1 MWGVHFPFYTNTR
14 MGAQNKDGDRKMMV
28 NAELYVRDLPGQ
40 LVGSLEPISMVDGN
54 IVGVVHDRE
63 QKVNQRI
70 LVSVTFE
77 VSSSRELEQLKAI
90 WKSRDVIISKMGSVY
105 ETVTADYMLL
115 GKFNAAY
122 VDELIDRSSKI
133 VKYESVDVSYTTNS
147 SKGTRTAMI
156 TAELRS
162 QSDRGR
168 LDGFLEDCCGKDDV
182 TLIRGL

>member
-1 MWGVHFPFYTNTR
+1 
-14 MGAQNKDGDRKMMV
+14 MGARPVVSMMV

-77 VSSSRELEQLKAI
+77 VSSNRELDRLKAI

-105 ETVTADYMLL
+105 KTCTMEYMIL
-115 GKFNAAY
+115 GTFNAGY
-122 VDELIDRSSKI
+122 VDELLDEAAQR
-133 VKYESVDVSYTTNS
+133 VDFESVDVTYS
-147 SKGTRTAMI
+147 SSNGGNGRRTAMI
-156 TAELRS
+156 SAELKS
-162 QSDRGR
+162 QSD
-168 LDGFLEDCCGKDDV
+168 LDKLDELLATACEKDG
-182 TLIRGL
+182 LIYIRGL

>member
-1 MWGVHFPFYTNTR
+1 
-14 MGAQNKDGDRKMMV
+14 MMV

-77 VSSSRELEQLKAI
+77 VSTSGQLDQLKAI
-90 WKSRDVIISKMGSVY
+90 WKSMDIIISKMGSVY
-105 ETVTADYMLL
+105 ETITTEYMVL

-122 VDELIDRSSKI
+122 VDDLIDQASKI
-133 VKYESVDVSYTTNS
+133 VNFESVDVGYS
-147 SKGTRTAMI
+147 SGKSVSGKRTALI
-156 TAELRS
+156 TAELRGEEE
-162 QSDRGR
+162 RAR
-168 LDGFLEDCCGKDDV
+168 LDEFFVQSCERDKLM
-182 TLIRGL
+182 LIRGL

>member
-1 MWGVHFPFYTNTR
+1 
-14 MGAQNKDGDRKMMV
+14 MMV

-63 QKVNQRI
+63 QTVNQRI

-77 VSSSRELEQLKAI
+77 VSTSGQLDQLKAI
-90 WKSRDVIISKMGSVY
+90 WKSMDIIISKMGSVY
-105 ETVTADYMLL
+105 ETVTTEYMVL

-122 VDELIDRSSKI
+122 VDSLIDRASEI
-133 VKYESVDVSYTTNS
+133 VVFESVDVGYS
-147 SKGTRTAMI
+147 SNRSASSTRTALI

-162 QSDRGR
+162 TGDRDKLDSFFVQSCDR
-168 LDGFLEDCCGKDDV
+168 DGLMLV
-182 TLIRGL
+182 RGL